1 MEKGNSEDSKGQLF
15 LQLVLMFQ
23 TAALQQMGKLMNPL
37 THKAEKDLNQAK
49 FSIDILGMLQ
59 EKTQGNLSPEEK
71 NFLDHVL
78 FELRMNY
85 LDEVKSEG
93 KEKEEKKNKTEG
105 EKESKNGDKVE

>member
-1 MEKGNSEDSKGQLF
+1 MEKGNSKDSKSQLF

-37 THKAEKDLNQAK
+37 TNKVEKDLNQAK

-71 NFLDHVL
+71 KFIDHVL

-85 LDEVKSEG
+85 LDEVKSEV
-93 KEKEEKKNKTEG
+93 KEKEEKKTQTQGK
-105 EKESKNGDKVE
+105 KESKNGDKAE